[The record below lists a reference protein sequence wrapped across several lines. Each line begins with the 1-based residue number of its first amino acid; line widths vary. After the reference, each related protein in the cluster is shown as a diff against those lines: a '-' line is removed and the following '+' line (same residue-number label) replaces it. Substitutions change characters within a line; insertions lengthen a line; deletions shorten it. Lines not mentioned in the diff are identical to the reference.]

1 MNTLVIRTRLKKYL
15 LNNLLTFHL
24 YFAIYHTDVFDSTLK
39 LATPSN
45 CGLLRKNIIHVLWAA
60 LILVLRFIDL
70 SKCISCNC
78 YNFTLQEY
86 QLQWLLIRTARIL
99 IFFFINLSKI
109 IYIHFGF
116 INPHNII
123 QSNNYICA
131 VLLNCFCIVSHFSQ
145 NSNTIHGIY
154 TFLIQVHIFAPMYRS
169 RSGKSLKK
177 YH

>member
-1 MNTLVIRTRLKKYL
+1 MNTLVFRTRLKKYL

-24 YFAIYHTDVFDSTLK
+24 YFAIHHTDVFDSTLK
-39 LATPSN
+39 LVTPSD
-45 CGLLRKNIIHVLWAA
+45 CGLFFKTIIHVPWAA
-60 LILVLRFIDL
+60 LIPVLRFLDL
-70 SKCISCNC
+70 SKCINCNV

-86 QLQWLLIRTARIL
+86 QLQWLLIHTARIL
-99 IFFFINLSKI
+99 IFFINLSKI

-154 TFLIQVHIFAPMYRS
+154 TFLIQVHISAPMYRT
-169 RSGKSLKK
+169 RSGKS
-177 YH
+177 

>member
-45 CGLLRKNIIHVLWAA
+45 CGLLKKNIIHVLWAA

-86 QLQWLLIRTARIL
+86 QLQWLLIHTARIS
-99 IFFFINLSKI
+99 IFFFINLSEI

-169 RSGKSLKK
+169 RSGKS
-177 YH
+177 